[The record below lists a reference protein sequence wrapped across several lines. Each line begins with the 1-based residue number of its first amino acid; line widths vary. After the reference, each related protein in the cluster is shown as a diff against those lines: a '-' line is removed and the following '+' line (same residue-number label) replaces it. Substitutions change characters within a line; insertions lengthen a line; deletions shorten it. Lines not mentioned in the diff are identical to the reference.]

1 MGLMNKMFKFFF
13 IVGVAVI
20 GFLLIYPAIIHQE
33 TMTDIIFFGVGKADS
48 ILIKHQGE
56 TILIDAGHRSQEK
69 QLADKLRA
77 LGVRKIDHMILTHPD
92 KDHIGGVTYLIEN
105 FSIKNIMRSS
115 YEKGNKDEA
124 RIKNALKTTPVD
136 LMILDQDYSFNL
148 GDMSVKL
155 FVVDPLSSNKSNDQ
169 SINILIEND
178 EMNYFFGG
186 DSEFTLLGDLM
197 NQDLPVIDL
206 YKVAHHGRLNENSEV
221 FIEKIQPKHS
231 VITNSPAES
240 EVLSLLNGAGSK
252 IYFAFDEDVSFVSDG
267 KTIRVK
273 GGYDGR

>member
-1 MGLMNKMFKFFF
+1 
-13 IVGVAVI
+13 
-20 GFLLIYPAIIHQE
+20 
-33 TMTDIIFFGVGKADS
+33 
-48 ILIKHQGE
+48 
-56 TILIDAGHRSQEK
+56 
-69 QLADKLRA
+69 
-77 LGVRKIDHMILTHPD
+77 
-92 KDHIGGVTYLIEN
+92 
-105 FSIKNIMRSS
+105 
-115 YEKGNKDEA
+115 
-124 RIKNALKTTPVD
+124 
-136 LMILDQDYSFNL
+136 
-148 GDMSVKL
+148 MSVKL